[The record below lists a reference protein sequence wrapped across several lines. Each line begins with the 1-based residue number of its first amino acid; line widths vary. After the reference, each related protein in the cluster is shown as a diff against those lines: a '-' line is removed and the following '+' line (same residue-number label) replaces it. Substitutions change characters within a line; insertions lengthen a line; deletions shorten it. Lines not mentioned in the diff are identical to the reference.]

1 MATIKNIS
9 GTTLVF
15 PSELVLLPGTSLS
28 VSKMTPELSDALAYG
43 LLIEVKPME
52 ATGETDKEPN
62 GNGKK
67 KK

>member
-1 MATIKNIS
+1 MATIKNSS

-15 PSELVLLPGTSLS
+15 PSGLVLLPDASYSADRLS
-28 VSKMTPELSDALAYG
+28 TELNDALACG
-43 LLIEVKPME
+43 LLVEVKPME